1 MKCPSLLL
9 SAGSALLLIA
19 CAQGG
24 TLEPG
29 FGGAA
34 GGGGE
39 GGTVHTSSSSS
50 SASGSSSSSSSSSSS
65 GASSSS
71 SSSSG
76 ASSSSSSSS
85 GSTSSSGGTCN
96 FNPPADCPNAENLP
110 AIAGDEGSD
119 VRSASGKT
127 SKWFNLFVEEAV
139 SALFEYPDIKYR
151 ATLTSPP
158 GAQYGL
164 FVYTGDATA
173 PSCFDSAVQ
182 GTGSPAVV
190 TDAWSDTPILDD
202 GLWITLEVRHLSGN
216 ACGPNDLWTLT
227 VQGNTD

>member
-1 MKCPSLLL
+1 MKPHSCLLA
-9 SAGSALLLIA
+9 AGSAVLLLA

-39 GGTVHTSSSSS
+39 GGGFHTSSSSS
-50 SASGSSSSSSSSSSS
+50 GSSSSSSS

-71 SSSSG
+71 SSSSSSSG
-76 ASSSSSSSS
+76 ASSSSSSSSS

-158 GAQYGL
+158 SAQYGL

-182 GTGSPAVV
+182 GTGNPAVV
-190 TDAWSDTPILDD
+190 TDAWSDTPVLDD